1 MKCLS
6 LWQPWATLVAIGT
19 KQYETRHWSTNYRG
33 PLLIHAAKTEE
44 EAGICF
50 APFFRDALKAAGYHR
65 FSELPRG
72 EVVAMVELM
81 DVVRVEKMRDHIGE
95 AEKAFGN
102 YADGRYA
109 WVLGKVSRI
118 ENAPVRGAQGL
129 FNAELPVG
137 HVVYAEAYKPEAI
150 YGLHQLRMF

>member
-6 LWQPWATLVAIGT
+6 LWQPWATLIAIGA

-50 APFFRDALKAAGYHR
+50 TPFFREALKAADYHR
-65 FSELPRG
+65 FSELPLG
-72 EVVAMVELM
+72 QVVAMVELI
-81 DVVRVEKMRDHIGE
+81 DVVRVETVRDQLSE

-109 WVLGKVSRI
+109 WQLGHISRV
-118 ENAPVRGAQGL
+118 ENAPLRGMQGL
-129 FNAELPVG
+129 FDADMPEGCVVHAETHQPA
-137 HVVYAEAYKPEAI
+137 VVHK
-150 YGLHQLRMF
+150 LHQMRMF